1 VVEKPTSD
9 QPEQEIANSI
19 VHPAENKESTS
30 QRSLKFPL
38 ILHGGCRSLLLKIDN
53 GSVGSYRKPAR
64 SLKMERTEQNMTA
77 SWSHFSGV

>member
-1 VVEKPTSD
+1 MVEKPTSD

-38 ILHGGCRSLLLKIDN
+38 ILHGGCRSLLLKN
-53 GSVGSYRKPAR
+53 R
-64 SLKMERTEQNMTA
+64 
-77 SWSHFSGV
+77 